1 MLFGFHFSVYITNP
15 LFGTKKL
22 GEVESFLTSELNSHI
37 SLTRLFY
44 PSLGRNC
51 LEIIHLTYLVSNLI
65 LMLCVLGNEDDL
77 YAIGYKHILFEKKRK
92 LSAPLWISLAHFFFQ
107 ILAFLIILD
116 TFEKMPKSV
125 WLNFCLLKNWCT
137 LQTHYSFT
145 KLSNAIDFMV
155 FVLTNCPILFHQ
167 YRAC

>member
-1 MLFGFHFSVYITNP
+1 MKNRDMLFGFHFSVYITNP

-92 LSAPLWISLAHFFFQ
+92 LSAPL
-107 ILAFLIILD
+107 
-116 TFEKMPKSV
+116 
-125 WLNFCLLKNWCT
+125 
-137 LQTHYSFT
+137 
-145 KLSNAIDFMV
+145 
-155 FVLTNCPILFHQ
+155 
-167 YRAC
+167 